1 MTHLFDPLTLRGV
14 TFRNRIGVAP
24 MCQYSAAED
33 ARPTEWHLAHL
44 LQRALGGAGLVCVE
58 ATGVLP
64 EGRISPACLGL
75 WNEAQESSHARL
87 AQAIARGG
95 AVPGI
100 QLAHA
105 GRKASRRPTWQHGP
119 AEPGW
124 EVVGPSATGFGD
136 YATPHALTPEEIEA
150 LPKAF
155 AESARRAVRAGYG
168 FVELHGAHGYLLHQ
182 FLSPLSNTRNDAW
195 GGDFAG
201 RTRLLL
207 DATDAVRAAIPDAM
221 PLFVRLSH
229 TDWVAGG
236 WDTEETVALSRLLKA
251 RGVDMISVTSGGL
264 DHRQKIDLVPLYQVP
279 GAEAVRQGA
288 GIPVAA
294 VGLITTPE
302 EAQAVVADGRADM
315 VLLARAVLRNPYWPA
330 QAAIALGRPEAL
342 VPPQYDRG
350 WNGWGKLP
358 VELAVAEPMP
368 AL

>member
-1 MTHLFDPLTLRGV
+1 VTHLFDPLTLRGT

-24 MCQYSAAED
+24 MCQYAAADD

-58 ATGVLP
+58 ATGV
-64 EGRISPACLGL
+64 EADGRITASCLGL
-75 WNEAQESSHARL
+75 WNDAQESSHARL

-119 AEPGW
+119 ADPGW
-124 EVVGPSATGFGD
+124 EIKGPSAAGFGD
-136 YATPHALTPEEIEA
+136 YAVPQAMTPAEIEA
-150 LPKAF
+150 LPQVF
-155 AESARRAVRAGYG
+155 ADSARRAVRAGYG
-168 FVELHGAHGYLLHQ
+168 FVEVHGAHGYLLHQ
-182 FLSPLSNTRNDAW
+182 FLSPLSNLRNDAW

-207 DATDAVRAAIPDAM
+207 DITDAVRAAIPDAM
-221 PLFVRLSH
+221 PLVVRLSH

-236 WDTEETVALSRLLKA
+236 WDTAETVALSRLLSAK
-251 RGVDMISVTSGGL
+251 GVDLISVTSGGV
-264 DHRQKIDLVPLYQVP
+264 DHRQQIALKPLYQVP
-279 GAEAVRQGA
+279 GAEAVRREA
-288 GIPVAA
+288 AVPVAA

-302 EAQAVVADGRADM
+302 EAEGIVAEGRADL
-315 VLLARAVLRNPYWPA
+315 VLLARAVLRDPYWPA
-330 QAAIALGRPEAL
+330 RAAIALGQSAAV

-350 WNGWGKLP
+350 WNAWGKLP
-358 VELAVAEPMP
+358 VDLAIAEPMP